1 MRLLTA
7 RKKTN
12 FGPWRSSMKVK
23 DGREREFC
31 WEISEFFRSWNENLV
46 SKFSPSTANAIFRY
60 YEPSIKIRD
69 TSLTLSNFFKLQGWK
84 SFSRDDRVPNLPRQ
98 TFSICVFERFPSFN
112 FSLSSP
118 LTGFLQTR
126 ITSSFATISHNGI
139 NSEQFSFENTTF
151 SR

>member
-1 MRLLTA
+1 MWFLTA
-7 RKKTN
+7 RKMTN
-12 FGPWRSSMKVK
+12 FGLWRNLMKVK
-23 DGREREFC
+23 DGKERELC
-31 WEISEFFRSWNENLV
+31 REISKFFRSWNENLV
-46 SKFSPSTANAIFRY
+46 SKFPPSPANTIFRY

-84 SFSRDDRVPNLPRQ
+84 SFSHDDRVPNLPRE

-126 ITSSFATISHNGI
+126 ITASFATINHSGI
-139 NSEQFSFENTTF
+139 NSKQFSFENTTF
-151 SR
+151 SQ